1 MHLSLRVRLLEDSL
15 NRSTVL
21 TISIGFFLLTSVAYG
36 QNRFGQLVQK
46 GDLAIGFGTIEAPSA
61 SSASNKYS
69 PQTMGGGLYPSFSVD
84 FLLHHNLGVS
94 GEISWRGGRD
104 LYLGYEPYRPIFYDF
119 NGIWAPRFNK
129 KVGAELSAGIGAESI
144 QFYSGTYQCNFVT
157 CTDYVSS
164 NHFLGHFGGGIKIY
178 VHGNFF
184 VRPEANFYLIHNNQE
199 FSAGYGT
206 RVGASL
212 GYSF

>member
-1 MHLSLRVRLLEDSL
+1 MSKLK
-15 NRSTVL
+15 VL
-21 TISIGFFLLTSVAYG
+21 AIFAGFFLLLGGAAYG
-36 QNRFGQLVQK
+36 QSRFGSFAQR

-61 SSASNKYS
+61 SSASGNYS

-84 FLLHHNLGVS
+84 FLLHHNFGVS
-94 GEISWRGGRD
+94 GEMSWRGGQG
-104 LYLGYEPYRPIFYDF
+104 LYLGYQPYRPIFYDF

-129 KVGAELSAGIGAESI
+129 KVGAEISAGIGAESI
-144 QFYSGTYQCNFVT
+144 RFYQGQYVCNFIT

-164 NHFLGHFGGGIKIY
+164 NHFLAHFGGGLKLY

-206 RVGASL
+206 RVGASI
-212 GYSF
+212 GYTF

>member
-1 MHLSLRVRLLEDSL
+1 MSK
-15 NRSTVL
+15 L
-21 TISIGFFLLTSVAYG
+21 TIVGLTCGIFLLTSSAFA
-36 QNRFGQLVQK
+36 QNRFAQFVDK
-46 GDLAIGFGTIEAPSA
+46 GDVAIGFGTIESPSA
-61 SSASNKYS
+61 SSATGNYT
-69 PQTMGGGLYPSFSVD
+69 PQSMAGGLYPSFSVD

-94 GEISWRGGRD
+94 GEMSWRGGRG
-104 LYLGYEPYRPIFYDF
+104 LFLGYEPFRPIFYDI

-129 KVGAELSAGIGAESI
+129 RVGAELTAGIGAESI
-144 QFYSGTYQCNFVT
+144 RFYSGQYNCNFIT

-184 VRPEANFYLIHNNQE
+184 VRPEANFYLIRNNNE

-206 RVGASL
+206 RVGASI
-212 GYSF
+212 GYTF